1 MYTSTVDR
9 YALALEASNQMRLVT
24 PPPTEPAEGAVLI
37 ETQYVA
43 ICGTDLEVIDGTSDR
58 ARPPIVLGH
67 EWAGRAGGAFVVG
80 ENVVGPG
87 REIGFELPGG
97 FASHF
102 VAPAR
107 NLHPLPDF
115 LHGPAACL
123 IEPLAVAVRACRA
136 AKLEP
141 SDTVLVLGDGVIGM
155 FVARVASLTASRV
168 LLVGR
173 HDDRLR
179 LASALGV
186 PRVSTL
192 PDVTLSWSA
201 IFEASG
207 RESGLHTALSV
218 AAPLAQVVLVGD
230 YGSALIP
237 VDVTVVVRKELRW
250 LGSNASQG
258 AWNEA
263 VRLASTRAVDLNLVP
278 LLVLPFERWPEAL
291 EAARKRTAPRV
302 VLRHTAADS
311 R

>member
-9 YALALEASNQMRLVT
+9 YALALEASNQMRVVS
-24 PPPTEPAEGAVLI
+24 PPPIVLAEGQVLI

-58 ARPPIVLGH
+58 ALPPVVLGH
-67 EWAGRAGGAFVVG
+67 EWAGRTAGAFVVG

-102 VAPAR
+102 AAPAR
-107 NLHPLPDF
+107 NLHLLPDF

-179 LASALGV
+179 IASALGV
-186 PRVSTL
+186 PEVSTL
-192 PDVTLSWSA
+192 PDIARSWSV

-207 RESGLHTALSV
+207 RESGLQAALSV
-218 AAPLAQVVLVGD
+218 ASPGAQVVLVGD

-237 VDVTVVVRKELRW
+237 VDVTAVLRKELRW
-250 LGSNASQG
+250 LGSNASHG
-258 AWNEA
+258 AWDEA
-263 VRLASTRAVDLNLVP
+263 VRLASTRAVDLNLVT
-278 LLVLPFERWPEAL
+278 LLVLPFARWPEAF

-302 VLRHTAADS
+302 VLRHITADS
-311 R
+311 Q